1 MRSSGAPVRI
11 TATLAEQ
18 LRLLIDEPGRG
29 DRLAVGLSR
38 LGRDVA
44 LAVPSFL
51 AASIVLAR
59 LGGEIS
65 ISTVAGAAEP
75 AVVLASLAVPL
86 PGATSGDEPSDILVL
101 RAGATGA
108 FLLLADDLDGLL
120 GRGHPTIDVDKHLG
134 FPPAPTTE
142 SFAASLA
149 DLRVVDQAVGVL
161 VDRGLHPDAAGREL
175 QRWAGDGDTTV
186 SVVSRA
192 LLASLRTNPGRD

>member
-1 MRSSGAPVRI
+1 VRI

-18 LRLLIDEPGRG
+18 LRLLIDEPGPG
-29 DRLAVGLSR
+29 DKLAVGLSR

-59 LGGEIS
+59 MGGEIS
-65 ISTVAGAAEP
+65 ISTIEGAAEP
-75 AVVLASLAVPL
+75 AGALASLAVPL
-86 PGATSGDEPSDILVL
+86 SAATFGDEPCDVLVL
-101 RAGATGA
+101 RAAAAGA

-120 GRGHPTIDVDKHLG
+120 GPDHPPIDVDKHLSW
-134 FPPAPTTE
+134 PPTPTTE

-161 VDRGLHPDAAGREL
+161 VDRGLHPDAARREL
-175 QRWAGDGDTTV
+175 RGRAGDADTTV

-192 LLASLRTNPGRD
+192 VLASLRTNPGRG